1 MQKPTHLNPGDR
13 VAIVSLSSGILGEE
27 QFRHK
32 YELAKCRLEKDYGLE
47 VVPMQNALR
56 GRVYLYRHPEARAA
70 DLMEAFNDP
79 SIKAVFC
86 AVGGNDTVRLL
97 PYIDFETLHNHPKI
111 FMGFSDTTVDHFMM
125 NKAGLVSYYGPAVL
139 TGWAEYGAIN
149 DYTREAL
156 DKTLFHPAAPLDIRC
171 SSYCSYEHDRVAW
184 DIKNAEQARPL
195 FDNTGYELIQGRG
208 TVSGPLL
215 GGCIDVFPMV
225 IGTAAWPSLDEWRGK
240 LMLLETSERNI
251 SPEQLI
257 ELLRNLLAQGILHA
271 VNGIVVGKPAYRDK
285 YDAYKEIFKMVVG
298 FEADCPDLPIL
309 YNVNVG
315 HAYPIGVFALGVP
328 YEINCDEVTLTLL
341 EPATAD

>member
-171 SSYCSYEHDRVAW
+171 SSYCSYEPDRVA
-184 DIKNAEQARPL
+184 
-195 FDNTGYELIQGRG
+195 
-208 TVSGPLL
+208 
-215 GGCIDVFPMV
+215 
-225 IGTAAWPSLDEWRGK
+225 
-240 LMLLETSERNI
+240 
-251 SPEQLI
+251 EQLI
-257 ELLRNLLAQGILHA
+257 ELLRNLLAQGILHT

>member
-139 TGWAEYGAIN
+139 TDWAEYGAIN

-271 VNGIVVGKPAYRDK
+271 ACSTPSSSTESWSENRPTAINMMPTRRSSKWSSALRPTA
-285 YDAYKEIFKMVVG
+285 
-298 FEADCPDLPIL
+298 PISRSSIMSMSGTPTPSASL
-309 YNVNVG
+309 
-315 HAYPIGVFALGVP
+315 HWACLMKS
-328 YEINCDEVTLTLL
+328 T
-341 EPATAD
+341 ATR